1 MEMFIIMAEISEKVK
16 NYSSNLYIVEIA
28 IKNIIADLPYERM
41 CEVRDAWYKL
51 KEGLEEL
58 RQSAKI
64 DEKYIVEAVFRF
76 VKEFDIY
83 SLYITYINECV

>member
-1 MEMFIIMAEISEKVK
+1 MAEINEKVK

-28 IKNIIADLPYERM
+28 IKNIIVDLPYERM
-41 CEVRDAWYKL
+41 CKVQDAWYKL

-58 RQSAKI
+58 KESSEI
-64 DEKYIVEAVFRF
+64 DEKTIVQAVLRF

-83 SLYITYINECV
+83 SLYVTYINECVQ